1 MIRDRTSVKVS
12 LRLMG
17 EEYNV
22 QEITDFL
29 NITPSKTW
37 NKGESIRNSGQKRTY
52 TAWIYSTDEIETL
65 NVYSQAVKIEKLFLP
80 KIKEISFL

>member
-29 NITPSKTW
+29 NITPLFHVLEGVRSEEHTS
-37 NKGESIRNSGQKRTY
+37 ELQ
-52 TAWIYSTDEIETL
+52 
-65 NVYSQAVKIEKLFLP
+65 SQR
-80 KIKEISFL
+80 